1 MLLARVAR
9 KLHLNRAAGYDALTI
24 ENIVYVLPSI
34 YIHLKQLFNLII
46 KHRHVPY
53 NFRQGYNCAY
63 IIKDKLKDA
72 KDASNYRPVT
82 IVTILSKLFET
93 GLFARYKEKLDS
105 SGLQFGFVQGGGCD
119 RSIFTISNVVNYY
132 LQKSSDVYRVVW
144 MLLQHLTG

>member
-1 MLLARVAR
+1 MQSCLCSHDHFFITRNSHAQYTILLARVAH

-63 IIKDKLKDA
+63 IIKDKLKDT

-82 IVTILSKLFET
+82 IGNNIIETI
-93 GLFARYKEKLDS
+93 
-105 SGLQFGFVQGGGCD
+105 
-119 RSIFTISNVVNYY
+119 
-132 LQKSSDVYRVVW
+132 
-144 MLLQHLTG
+144 